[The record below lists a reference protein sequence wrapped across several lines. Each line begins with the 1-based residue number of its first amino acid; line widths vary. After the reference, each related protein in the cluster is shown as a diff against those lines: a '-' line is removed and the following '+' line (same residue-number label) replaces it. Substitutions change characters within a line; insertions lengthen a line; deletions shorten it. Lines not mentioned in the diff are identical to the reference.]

1 PAKNAP
7 RLDLETELTR
17 ICGVDLTSIDGIDI
31 MTAQTIVAE
40 LGTDYRRWKDE
51 AHFAAW
57 LGLTP
62 SRDISGGKV
71 VGRQSRKV
79 KNRVATALRTA
90 AQTLLRSD
98 SYLGAR
104 YRFLRTRL
112 GAPKA
117 IKAMARYLACLVY
130 RLFTNGRSWVD
141 QGAQEFERKRSE
153 RDLLFLKRKASALG
167 YQLVTQPRC
176 V

>member
-1 PAKNAP
+1 M
-7 RLDLETELTR
+7 
-17 ICGVDLTSIDGIDI
+17 DLTSIDGIDV

-40 LGTDYRRWKDE
+40 LGTDFTHWKSE
-51 AHFAAW
+51 AHFTSW

-62 SRDISGGKV
+62 SREVSGGKV
-71 VGRQSRKV
+71 VKQESRKV
-79 KNRVATALRTA
+79 KNRVATALRMSA
-90 AQTLLRSD
+90 SSLIRSE

-104 YRFLRTRL
+104 YRSLRARL

-130 RLFTNGRSWVD
+130 RMFTNGRSWVD

>member
-1 PAKNAP
+1 MSASS
-7 RLDLETELTR
+7 L
-17 ICGVDLTSIDGIDI
+17 I
-31 MTAQTIVAE
+31 
-40 LGTDYRRWKDE
+40 
-51 AHFAAW
+51 
-57 LGLTP
+57 
-62 SRDISGGKV
+62 
-71 VGRQSRKV
+71 
-79 KNRVATALRTA
+79 
-90 AQTLLRSD
+90 RSE

-104 YRFLRTRL
+104 YRSLRARL

-130 RLFTNGRSWVD
+130 RMFTNGRSWVD